1 MCFHDLKNK
10 YLHMKKLVFVSS
22 LIIYVVSCTIVSCKK
37 TSTTTTAY
45 APTCNSVKSYSVD
58 ARPVIQGNCVSCH
71 SSYSSYS
78 GASSSASSIRSSII
92 NGTMPKGST
101 LTSAQKDNIICWID
115 AGAPNN

>member
-1 MCFHDLKNK
+1 
-10 YLHMKKLVFVSS
+10 MKKLMFVSF
-22 LIIYVVSCTIVSCKK
+22 LIIFVVTSTIVSCKK
-37 TSTTTTAY
+37 TSTSATSY
-45 APTCNSVKSYSVD
+45 SPTCNSVKSYSID

-78 GASSSASSIRSSII
+78 QVSSSASSIRSSIV

-115 AGAPNN
+115 AGAANN